1 MSKNKIIALVAIGA
15 VVIVFIIFAVT
26 CKKSADTTPAGD
38 NNSTENQAEDSLDSA
53 SATTT
58 DLTASTTPTTSVK
71 TAVTTKKTVSVKAP
85 GAVTQSYA
93 DALKTYSA
101 SGYRMQFVN
110 CKASPGSLIIKKG
123 KTFMLDNRD
132 NKSHKIKVG
141 SVTYTVGAY
150 GYAIATARTLDVN
163 YVLCDGAGAAK
174 ITVEP

>member
-1 MSKNKIIALVAIGA
+1 MSKNKIIALGAIGV

-26 CKKSADTTPAGD
+26 CKKDNDTTPTDENIGL
-38 NNSTENQAEDSLDSA
+38 ENQTEDTGLTS
-53 SATTT
+53 TTT
-58 DLTASTTPTTSVK
+58 PDTTVTTTPTSTPVTATIKKTTTPTTK
-71 TAVTTKKTVSVKAP
+71 ATAP
-85 GAVTQSYA
+85 VTQSYA

-110 CKASPGSLIIKKG
+110 CRASPGSLIIKKG

-141 SVTYTVGAY
+141 STTYTVGAY
-150 GYAIATARTLDVN
+150 GYAIATAKTLDVN
-163 YVLCDGAGAAK
+163 YILCDGAGAAK